1 MSNKSGRNKFWRSHY
16 GTPDEARKIALGA
29 TRSYLRKQGID
40 PGTAGV
46 EDALK
51 ALDDLQNAYPGK
63 ICAKFSEF
71 ASITQIK
78 LFIRDW
84 KKWLREAKEFREV
97 RECTNG

>member
-1 MSNKSGRNKFWRSHY
+1 MPNKGGRNRFWNNCY
-16 GTPDEARKIALGA
+16 GSPDNARKIALGA

-46 EDALK
+46 EDALR
-51 ALDDLQNAYPGK
+51 ALDDLQRAYPGK

-84 KKWLREAKEFREV
+84 KKWLREAESLKEAQEY
-97 RECTNG
+97 E